1 MSDLTLVL
9 RQTYYGLKSTRRN
22 PRAVVFAPLFPVVF
36 LFLFNSIFASGGNDG
51 NTVDVSET
59 ALDLNAHF
67 TAGLIAY
74 AIMLNCYSTLI
85 VSLTTQR
92 ESGQLKRY
100 RGTPVPSWTFIASLV
115 LRSIVLVAVMVA
127 VMLAIGAAA
136 YGVDVHGSA
145 VVGLIVYAVL
155 GTATMCA
162 LGIAVSAFCPTA
174 DAAGAI
180 GPFSAVILSFISSV
194 FIPIDQLP
202 QWLQE
207 IGKVF
212 PLYHLAT
219 GLQVAFGASSGTG
232 LSANNV
238 AVLGLWATASAV
250 AAARNFRWEPQGAR
264 R

>member
-1 MSDLTLVL
+1 MGDLTLVL
-9 RQTYYGLKSTRRN
+9 RQTYYGLLSTRRN
-22 PRAVVFAPLFPVVF
+22 PRAVVFALLFPIIF
-36 LFLFNSIFASGGNDG
+36 LFLFNSIFASSGNND
-51 NTVDVSET
+51 NTVDVNGT
-59 ALDLNAHF
+59 TLDLNTYF

-115 LRSIVLVAVMVA
+115 LRSILLVAVMVV
-127 VMLAIGAAA
+127 VMVAIGSAA
-136 YGVDVHGSA
+136 YGVDIHGTA
-145 VVGLIVYAVL
+145 VVGLVVYAVL

-174 DAAGAI
+174 DAAGTI

-202 QWLQE
+202 HWLQE
-207 IGKVF
+207 VGKVF

-219 GLQVAFGASSGTG
+219 GLQISFGTSSGTG
-232 LSANNV
+232 LSADNV
-238 AVLGLWATASAV
+238 AVLALWTIGGGV
-250 AAARNFRWEPQGAR
+250 AAARNFRWEPQAR
-264 R
+264 G